1 MLIVHILDIIFFFC
15 VWTVY
20 LLFYFFIDSS
30 IDLLKVKIF
39 FTTNLI
45 EYINKNGESS
55 ALSIL
60 IDDLEI
66 SVRAI

>member
-1 MLIVHILDIIFFFC
+1 M
-15 VWTVY
+15 WTVY

-30 IDLLKVKIF
+30 IDLLKVKKI